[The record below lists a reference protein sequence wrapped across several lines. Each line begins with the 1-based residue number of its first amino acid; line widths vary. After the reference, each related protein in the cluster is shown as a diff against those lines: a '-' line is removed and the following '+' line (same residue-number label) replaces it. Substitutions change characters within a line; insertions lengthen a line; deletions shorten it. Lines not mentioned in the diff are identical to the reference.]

1 MVTEFKVVLMV
12 RTMGV
17 FYYFFEQQFC
27 SEVLEINVVSPIK
40 ETFLR

>member
-12 RTMGV
+12 RTMGF

-27 SEVLEINVVSPIK
+27 SEVLEINVVSTIR
-40 ETFLR
+40 EILLR